1 VLKALEKNSAK
12 KSRLTLNELS
22 NETGMTTSSLH
33 RYLETLD
40 HVKIVEKT
48 KQGVGIGEKATSYMI
63 HWLGSQA

>member
-1 VLKALEKNSAK
+1 
-12 KSRLTLNELS
+12 
-22 NETGMTTSSLH
+22 MPTSSLH